1 MNTSFDFDE
10 IRPYNDDEINPAL
23 RRITNEPLFQN
34 ALDFLFPERTNDEII
49 SEIHKITS
57 AIEFQKIFMHPAIRS
72 IVKQTSTGLT
82 CSGFENIDPD
92 QACLFI
98 ANHRDIL
105 LDSAI
110 LQILLVEHNF
120 ETSEISFGSNLMT
133 SDFIIDAG
141 KVNRMYKVTRGG
153 TKREMLINSKKLSAY
168 MRHTVTEKNT
178 SLWIAQRNGRTK
190 DGNDKT
196 EPGLLKM
203 LNMSG
208 SDNFI
213 ENFKQINI
221 VPITISYEYE
231 PCDVMKV
238 KELYSSLEAPYKKSP
253 GEDFNSLITG
263 ITQFKGR
270 IHFSI
275 GKPVNENID
284 KIEEKASSDIFN
296 QLTRIIDNQIYNDYK
311 LWKTNY
317 IAYDLLFKGDKY
329 INFYT
334 PEEKESFIKYMS
346 KQFENIKTDNKTFE
360 NIFLKIYANP
370 VVNKFT
376 TPDTS

>member
-1 MNTSFDFDE
+1 MNTSFDFEE
-10 IRPYNDDEINPAL
+10 IRPYYDEEINPAL
-23 RRITNEPLFQN
+23 RRITYEPLFLN
-34 ALDFLFPERTNDEII
+34 ALDFLFPERPNDEII
-49 SEIHKITS
+49 AEIHKVTS
-57 AIEFQKIFMHPAIRS
+57 AIEFQKVFMHPAIRS
-72 IVKQTSTGLT
+72 IVKQTSAGLT
-82 CSGFENIDPD
+82 CSGFENIDPN

-110 LQILLVEHNF
+110 LQILLVEHDF

-141 KVNRMYKVTRGG
+141 KVNRMYKVARGG
-153 TKREMLINSKKLSAY
+153 TIREMLINSKKLSAY

-190 DGNDKT
+190 DGYDKT

-203 LNMSG
+203 FNMSG
-208 SDNFI
+208 PGDFI
-213 ENFKQINI
+213 ESFKELNI
-221 VPITISYEYE
+221 VPLTISYEYE
-231 PCDVMKV
+231 PCDIHKV
-238 KELYSSLEAPYKKSP
+238 KELYSSLKASYQKSP
-253 GEDFNSLITG
+253 GEDFISLITG

-270 IHFSI
+270 IHLAI
-275 GKPVNENID
+275 GKPVNEKID
-284 KIEEKASSDIFN
+284 EITEKTNNDKFN

-317 IAYDLLFKGDKY
+317 IAYDLLFTGDKY
-329 INFYT
+329 LEFYT

-346 KQFENIKTDNKTFE
+346 KQYENIKADKRTFE

-370 VVNKFT
+370 VVNKLR
-376 TPDTS
+376 